1 LNEFWIFSLYPEI
14 FDSFLQSGLLGRAI
28 RDQRMQVKPF
38 NFREYGLG
46 KHKKVDDTPYGG
58 GAGMLLR
65 PEPLIESLEAADAG
79 SEVAAHRVLI
89 TPRAKRFTQAEAH
102 RFAKLDK
109 PLALIC
115 GRFEGFDERI
125 HNFVDEEISL
135 GDYVLMGG
143 EVAAMA
149 VIEAVA
155 RLTPQVIGNLD
166 STVNESFESGL
177 LEYAQYT
184 KPHEFRGLKVPD
196 VLTSGDHQKIADWRL
211 ESSRQT
217 TKAKRPD
224 LLNKPA

>member
-1 LNEFWIFSLYPEI
+1 LNEFWVFTLYPEL
-14 FDSFLQSGLLGRAI
+14 FDSFLQSGLLGRALK
-28 RDQRMQVKPF
+28 DERMTVKRF
-38 NFREYGLG
+38 NYREYGLG

-58 GAGMLLR
+58 GAGMLIR
-65 PEPLIESLEAADAG
+65 PEPVIESLEVADA
-79 SEVAAHRVLI
+79 SNEVAAHRVLI
-89 TPRAKRFTQAEAH
+89 TPRAKPYTQAVAH
-102 RFAKLDK
+102 RFASLDK

-115 GRFEGFDERI
+115 GRFEGFDQRI

-149 VIEAVA
+149 IIESVA

-177 LEYAQYT
+177 LEYDQYT
-184 KPHEFRGLKVPD
+184 KPPIYRGLKVPD
-196 VLTSGDHQKIADWRL
+196 VLTSGDHQKVAQWRL

-217 TKAKRPD
+217 TMAKRPD
-224 LLNKPA
+224 LLNEPA